1 MQTVSINTSKKYYVY
16 IDKSF
21 DENFPNIIKDTV
33 FSKKILLVT
42 DNAVKE
48 LYLDKV
54 KAIFEGLGFEVF
66 DFVFSSNEEQKTLS
80 TVEKIYRTLFEND
93 FTKGDTIVALGGGIV
108 TDTAGFAGA
117 TFLRGINCIYFP
129 TTLLSMVDACVGG
142 KTAVNTYFGKNQ
154 IGVIRQPD
162 AVFIAT
168 DTLKTLP
175 NREFSCGAAEIIKT
189 AMIKSENLFE
199 LLETKDFEDI
209 KEDVISECIKI
220 KASVVEEDEF
230 DTSKRLILNFGHT
243 IAHAIEKKSDYE
255 IKHGEALAIGMS
267 LITKRAVKN
276 GLCDENTLI
285 RLNMLLHKYSLS
297 CGACCPVT
305 ELLPYIKRDKKNY
318 LDNIKIALCE
328 KIGQGYVKDFS
339 YNDFVSFLTE

>member
-1 MQTVSINTSKKYYVY
+1 MSKIKVSSGFTQLKLSLLLYSKVFVVYDRNVQQYV
-16 IDKSF
+16 DKFASGK
-21 DENFPNIIKDTV
+21 PC
-33 FSKKILLVT
+33 
-42 DNAVKE
+42 
-48 LYLDKV
+48 
-54 KAIFEGLGFEVF
+54 
-66 DFVFSSNEEQKTLS
+66 FVIEATEEQKTMTTVMSICRWLLS
-80 TVEKIYRTLFEND
+80 QGADRS
-93 FTKGDTIVALGGGIV
+93 ALVLAVGGGV
-108 TDTAGFAGA
+108 TSDMAGFAA
-117 TFLRGINCIYFP
+117 SIYKRGVRYANIP

-168 DTLKTLP
+168 DTLSTLP
-175 NREFSCGAAEIIKT
+175 NREFSCGMAEIIKT

-209 KEDVISECIKI
+209 KEDVISQCIKI

-230 DTSKRLILNFGHT
+230 DKSKRLILNFGHT

-255 IKHGEALAIGMS
+255 IKHGEAVAIGMS
-267 LITKRAVKN
+267 LITKRTVKN
-276 GLCDENTLI
+276 GLCDEDTLI

-297 CGACCPVT
+297 CGAVCPVT

-328 KIGQGYVKDFS
+328 KIGQGYIKDFS